1 MLNVN
6 SDKQVENEA
15 NTIIIYVLGRLDCTK
30 VTLCKQ
36 IAEKIVKNSKRK
48 YLIRFEFEIKF
59 ETQFDLL
66 KENLIKED
74 LDFLSFQ
81 SSPIIYYKV
90 K

>member
-6 SDKQVENEA
+6 TDNQIENEA
-15 NTIIIYVLGRLDCTK
+15 NTIIVYVLGRLDCSK

-36 IAEKIVKNSKRK
+36 IAEKMLKNSNRK
-48 YLIRFEFEIKF
+48 YLISYEFLIEF

-74 LDFLSFQ
+74 LQFLSFQ

-90 K
+90 R